1 MKYEMEL
8 IELCQNVRDEI
19 FERLYEEEV
28 RTEEDFDEH
37 IDFIRRQEIDDASI
51 HLSGCQEEAILKCIG
66 YGIGRCIETLVGN
79 FGTDIFKGLNPARI
93 NVLII
98 SQAIE
103 CSLEDDDEITFEKY
117 QVYCSSKTD

>member
-19 FERLYEEEV
+19 FERLYEKE
-28 RTEEDFDEH
+28 RTEEDFDEL
-37 IDFIRRQEIDDASI
+37 IDWIRREEIDEAAT

-79 FGTDIFKGLNPARI
+79 FGADIFNGLNRDRI